1 MARRSGALP
10 IPRKEKKAQKKAAE
24 ASRKTP
30 EEKTKPKAA
39 GGTPPAEAQRFPE
52 LRELAGTALGALKR
66 TLRRTCRRTRIDPLE
81 VGVIFAGDDPAD
93 TAQTYGYAN
102 AALWTLMPK
111 LEELFYIPKPSV
123 YLGNGLSPKAETS
136 AEGTVGVS
144 LRVCDL
150 FAILLY
156 VGGAGGKNG
165 SCVGAGRTGRGK
177 SGAAGGARLRR
188 KRTNRKNGLH
198 RKEDQDGEQGKK
210 FGERADGDYGD
221 EDPRN
226 GGFNSVIGE
235 PITTP
240 DGVTLIPC
248 PQ

>member
-1 MARRSGALP
+1 MTALEIIGMILLLFLLLSLLRVGVIVDFGGELRVRLRVGP
-10 IPRKEKKAQKKAAE
+10 VKLTVLPRKEKKAQKKAAE
-24 ASRKTP
+24 AAGKTP

-39 GGTPPAEAQRFPE
+39 GGHRLPK
-52 LRELAGTALGALKR
+52 LSSLMR

-123 YLGNGLSPKAETS
+123 YLGMDFTKAETS

-150 FAILLY
+150 FAILFTLAVP
-156 VGGAGGKNG
+156 VGKWFLRWRRAHGGEAK
-165 SCVGAGRTGRGK
+165 AEPPAER
-177 SGAAGGARLRR
+177 AAAPETNEPE
-188 KRTNRKNGLH
+188 KRT
-198 RKEDQDGEQGKK
+198 
-210 FGERADGDYGD
+210 A
-221 EDPRN
+221 
-226 GGFNSVIGE
+226 
-235 PITTP
+235 
-240 DGVTLIPC
+240 
-248 PQ
+248 